1 MRPGGRQR
9 NPAGWQ
15 SCTSAPLGREA
26 RTGRPAERR
35 DSVANGPGE
44 SVWQKRQPARRAR
57 RGAHVAATGSA
68 ASSGAPVLEAD
79 SLEAGAVRAA
89 WNAAALR
96 DRATVDLLD
105 VAGEV
110 DRRGA
115 ADVRSDRVGID
126 RRLGI
131 AEEPNALRV
140 EAAGHDDLH
149 VVVAGL
155 VEAGPDLVDE
165 IGRDPAPFA
174 RRVEPDAI
182 EPVAEGLRDAECLFR
197 LVLERVHEHEPGDIG
212 LHIAIEGFGRGDG
225 VAED

>member
-44 SVWQKRQPARRAR
+44 SVWQKPPRSRGGVARRA
-57 RGAHVAATGSA
+57 GAHGAQGAHRTRGSRRQASA
-68 ASSGAPVLEAD
+68 ASGGAPVLQAD

-115 ADVRSDRVGID
+115 ADVRADRVGID

-140 EAAGHDDLH
+140 EAAGQDDLH

-155 VEAGPDLVDE
+155 VEAGPAPLARD
-165 IGRDPAPFA
+165 GGDPAPFA
-174 RRVEPDAI
+174 PPVEPDARR
-182 EPVAEGLRDAECLFR
+182 PV
-197 LVLERVHEHEPGDIG
+197 
-212 LHIAIEGFGRGDG
+212 
-225 VAED
+225 